1 MVCSH
6 KIIVLVVTLVLSSTA
21 GVHGDEHHHS
31 RPLRDSA
38 TDVNNKAEQ
47 SATEGKMNCVVCLT
61 ETISCGYFL
70 IFKQTLHIGLNSVSS
85 CCLTNWP
92 NNGSIAKQKIS
103 YYFSEMV
110 STSALG
116 LTQQHLKFNFT
127 LVGMS
132 ISTVTAARIYKG
144 QKAGKTGEEEQLHF
158 DRFPY
163 AALSKVN

>member
-1 MVCSH
+1 MLESTQRSQTIKSNMVCSH

-70 IFKQTLHIGLNSVSS
+70 IFKQTLHIGLN
-85 CCLTNWP
+85 C
-92 NNGSIAKQKIS
+92 
-103 YYFSEMV
+103 
-110 STSALG
+110 
-116 LTQQHLKFNFT
+116 
-127 LVGMS
+127 
-132 ISTVTAARIYKG
+132 
-144 QKAGKTGEEEQLHF
+144 
-158 DRFPY
+158 
-163 AALSKVN
+163 